1 MQFEIK
7 KFREYFPIIN
17 DKLIYFDNASTTQK
31 PTSVIESIN
40 SFYLKSNANVHR
52 GTYQIAED
60 ATYQYENA
68 RKTIAKFIN
77 AKDNEI
83 IFTKSTTESI
93 NLIAYSLG
101 LNFFKKGDE
110 ILITEME
117 HHSNI
122 IPWQMISKKFNLTL
136 KFIPLN
142 NNGELDLSN
151 LSNLITKN
159 TKLISITHMSNVL
172 GTVNPIDKI
181 ISIANEKNILTLVDA
196 AQSISH
202 IPIDVKKLKCDF
214 FVFSGHKIMGPTGVG
229 ILYGRSEILNN
240 MEPFLGGGHMINDV
254 NMDSF
259 TYNSVPFKF
268 EAGTPNIAQAIGL
281 SEAINFY
288 NQFNFDQMHN
298 YLDSLYKYLI
308 EILISIPNIKLYSNN
323 MHNGPVISFTIEN
336 LHAYDVAKLL
346 DTYNICL
353 RAGHHCAQPILN
365 KYNLESINRVSLYY
379 YNTFEEV
386 DLLKKSLLKII
397 KILS

>member
-1 MQFEIK
+1 
-7 KFREYFPIIN
+7 
-17 DKLIYFDNASTTQK
+17 
-31 PTSVIESIN
+31 
-40 SFYLKSNANVHR
+40 
-52 GTYQIAED
+52 
-60 ATYQYENA
+60 
-68 RKTIAKFIN
+68 
-77 AKDNEI
+77 
-83 IFTKSTTESI
+83 
-93 NLIAYSLG
+93 
-101 LNFFKKGDE
+101 
-110 ILITEME
+110 ME

-142 NNGELDLSN
+142 NSGELDLSN

-172 GTVNPIDKI
+172 GTVNPIDEI
-181 ISIANEKNILTLVDA
+181 ISIANKKNILTLIDA

-229 ILYGRSEILNN
+229 ILYGKSEILNN

-259 TYNSVPFKF
+259 TYNSIPFKF

-353 RAGHHCAQPILN
+353 SPC
-365 KYNLESINRVSLYY
+365 
-379 YNTFEEV
+379 
-386 DLLKKSLLKII
+386 
-397 KILS
+397 